1 MSDIP
6 FVQDLARRLRENVAQ
21 VIIGKDEIVDQ
32 ILVALFCE
40 GHVLLE
46 DVPGIGKT
54 TLAKTLASSLGIS
67 FQRIQ
72 FTPDLLPS
80 DIVGVSIYNHKTD
93 DFEYRPGPILAGV
106 VLADEI
112 NRAGPRTQSA
122 MLEAMEERHVTVDG
136 ISHPLPYPFFLMA
149 TQNPVEL
156 AGTFPLPEA
165 QMDRFLLQVAMGYP
179 QREEERQ
186 ILHRFRTDNPLAR
199 IQSIVHAEEIRQAVA
214 ICRNVFIHQVL
225 EEYLLD
231 LVQAT
236 RTDSALEL
244 GVSPRGSLAFYR
256 TAQAYAA
263 IRGRAFVTPDDMQQ
277 LAGPVLRHRLIPS
290 PDTRLHGASIAS
302 ILDGIVDRTPVP
314 VEETWQ
320 ESARAEGAPPQLR
333 EIAGPLEGS
342 EATEPEMDSEADY
355 DSHVRH
361 ERPSGVEPAGMPNG
375 DEKSSESHKSW
386 PAFDRRADPSD

>member
-1 MSDIP
+1 MSDIA

-21 VIIGKDEIVDQ
+21 VIVGKDSSVDQ
-32 ILVALFCE
+32 LLVALFCE

-54 TLAKTLASSLGIS
+54 MLAKTLAASLGIS

-80 DIVGVSIYNHKTD
+80 DIVGVSVYNRKTD
-93 DFEYRPGPILAGV
+93 DFEYRPGPILASI

-136 ISHPLPYPFFLMA
+136 ISHALPYPFFLMA

-165 QMDRFLLQVAMGYP
+165 QMDRFLIQVAMGYP
-179 QREEERQ
+179 QREEERE
-186 ILHRFRTDNPLAR
+186 ILHRFRADNPLDRVQPIAD
-199 IQSIVHAEEIRQAVA
+199 AEEIRRAVT
-214 ICRNVFIHQVL
+214 ICRNVFVHPIL
-225 EEYLLD
+225 EDYLLD

-236 RTDSALEL
+236 RDESALDL

-256 TAQAYAA
+256 TTQAIAA
-263 IRGRAFVTPDDMQQ
+263 IQGRTYVTPDDIQQ
-277 LAGPVLRHRLIPS
+277 LAPPVLRHRLIPG
-290 PDTRLHGASIAS
+290 PDTRLHGTSVASV
-302 ILDGIVDRTPVP
+302 LEGIVDRVPVP
-314 VEETWQ
+314 VEENWQ
-320 ESARAEGAPPQLR
+320 ESPDSPDASELPEPVDDSQAEELETDVAP
-333 EIAGPLEGS
+333 ETAV
-342 EATEPEMDSEADY
+342 AAAVVD
-355 DSHVRH
+355 
-361 ERPSGVEPAGMPNG
+361 ERPTVSG
-375 DEKSSESHKSW
+375 
-386 PAFDRRADPSD
+386 